1 MNMQKMCNMSK
12 FHFLRIFKD
21 VTGASPLE
29 YRNKIRLDRAKELL
43 LDTNIPI
50 NEIGRSIGY
59 SSGTYFCAVFKEKI
73 GMNPSQYRKKDFYLT
88 KPANYATIN

>member
-1 MNMQKMCNMSK
+1 MCNMSM

-29 YRNKIRLDRAKELL
+29 YRNKIRLDHAKELL

-59 SSGTYFCAVFKEKI
+59 SSGAYFCAVFKEKI